1 MLDVRRRGRAGAW
14 VTCGLRA
21 GGGRDGGP
29 SSRFGA
35 VLSRREFRRTIG
47 DGGGRGRA
55 GAWGTFGFC
64 LNFEFCTSPLCYYLS
79 LLFVYPMRLHAGSL
93 RNRCFVCFSARVQGR
108 QARPPRRGAMAGKI
122 SAREEKAANK
132 EAEAVLASLSR
143 AGEAAVTQTLDDI
156 REVLKKD
163 APLMYHIN
171 ALLHNQEWTA
181 VLKAS
186 INGIAA
192 VAASGDKPDCQRRQ
206 A

>member
-1 MLDVRRRGRAGAW
+1 
-14 VTCGLRA
+14 
-21 GGGRDGGP
+21 
-29 SSRFGA
+29 
-35 VLSRREFRRTIG
+35 
-47 DGGGRGRA
+47 
-55 GAWGTFGFC
+55 
-64 LNFEFCTSPLCYYLS
+64 
-79 LLFVYPMRLHAGSL
+79 MRLHAGSL
-93 RNRCFVCFSARVQGR
+93 RNRCFVCFSARVQGS
-108 QARPPRRGAMAGKI
+108 QARPPRRGAMAVKI

-143 AGEAAVTQTLDDI
+143 VGEAAVTQTLDDI

-192 VAASGDKPDCQRRQ
+192 VAPSGDKPAKGWRLRAGIRKFGHLGRRVVQ
-206 A
+206 LLRFSTHSRQIDVSTYAQCVQKEYGDKPG

>member
-1 MLDVRRRGRAGAW
+1 
-14 VTCGLRA
+14 
-21 GGGRDGGP
+21 
-29 SSRFGA
+29 
-35 VLSRREFRRTIG
+35 
-47 DGGGRGRA
+47 
-55 GAWGTFGFC
+55 
-64 LNFEFCTSPLCYYLS
+64 
-79 LLFVYPMRLHAGSL
+79 
-93 RNRCFVCFSARVQGR
+93 
-108 QARPPRRGAMAGKI
+108 MAGKI

-192 VAASGDKPDCQRRQ
+192 VAPSGDKPAKGWRLRAGIRKFGHLERRVVQLLCFFNAFASNRCIYIRAMRPEGVRRQ
-206 A
+206 ARIIAAATMGPEQRTALSAPVVVNVSLGLLLLCGLASYTKCNVGKKKL